1 MLFVR
6 CFMTLYHV
14 NHLKKIA
21 FPHYFFV
28 IIDLSTQCCFIER
41 GFCRLKEAETI
52 EILTAKDLSEMLDV
66 NPSTLRKYSG
76 LIDKQNGK
84 PFFQRD
90 ASNARIYSNE
100 AVDMIKR
107 VIEVK
112 KTPNMSLE
120 KAIDI
125 VLLEYKEENQATVTG
140 ADIAIK
146 PPVEDDIAQLHNK
159 IDFIGQQLQKLLEQN
174 ELLIQDN
181 QELRLSLEKKKRKN
195 NLSLHGYLKRNDSQ
209 NGDY

>member
-1 MLFVR
+1 M
-6 CFMTLYHV
+6 
-14 NHLKKIA
+14 
-21 FPHYFFV
+21 
-28 IIDLSTQCCFIER
+28 
-41 GFCRLKEAETI
+41 KEAETI
-52 EILTAKDLSEMLDV
+52 EILTAKDLSETLDV

-76 LIDKQNGK
+76 LIDKQNGE

-140 ADIAIK
+140 SDISVKSPID
-146 PPVEDDIAQLHNK
+146 DDIAQLHNK
-159 IDFIGQQLQKLLEQN
+159 IDFIGHQLQKILDQN
-174 ELLIQDN
+174 ELLMKDN
-181 QELRLSLEKKKRKN
+181 QQLRLSLEKNEEETDSSPDSVEEKQSFFTRLFKKK
-195 NLSLHGYLKRNDSQ
+195 
-209 NGDY
+209 

>member
-1 MLFVR
+1 M
-6 CFMTLYHV
+6 
-14 NHLKKIA
+14 
-21 FPHYFFV
+21 
-28 IIDLSTQCCFIER
+28 
-41 GFCRLKEAETI
+41 KEAETI
-52 EILTAKDLSEMLDV
+52 EILTAKDLSEMLDI

-76 LIDKQNGK
+76 LIDKQNGE

-146 PPVEDDIAQLHNK
+146 TPVDDDIAQLHNK

-181 QELRLSLEKKKRKN
+181 QELRLSLEKPEEEEPNSLPDPVEEKEEKQSFFARLFKKK
-195 NLSLHGYLKRNDSQ
+195 
-209 NGDY
+209 